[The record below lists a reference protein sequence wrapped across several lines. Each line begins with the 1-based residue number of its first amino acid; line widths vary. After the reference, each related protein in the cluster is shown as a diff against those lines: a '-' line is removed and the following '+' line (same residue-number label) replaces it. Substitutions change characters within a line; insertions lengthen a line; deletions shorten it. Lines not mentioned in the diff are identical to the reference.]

1 MPDETDRSRDG
12 STSGDGARVGAG
24 WAVATALAIAALGVA
39 MRAKFNFATE
49 IAPAMDAGYYPMQ
62 AWWLLEHGRPMY
74 DDVPFFFIVN
84 AVVGKLISLVS
95 GMELGDALLLA
106 SRWIDCV
113 VPPLIAVPI
122 VLLAHA
128 WSNGRAAGLVIGAG
142 VSAAAIANAS
152 TLRMLGDFQKNSMA
166 LVFLACAAWA
176 LHRAAVMPATRGLVA
191 RFWPLALF
199 AGLCAFTHVG
209 GFGAAAVMLG
219 TTAVAWFVLSGRVT
233 VKKLALGA
241 VGLAIAATLAFAV
254 VAIFAPDRADDLLDA
269 PRKLFAGDGAA
280 GRGGAMGAPM
290 G

>member
-1 MPDETDRSRDG
+1 MSTKTKSPLEAADPTKSSR
-12 STSGDGARVGAG
+12 GAG
-24 WAVATALAIAALGVA
+24 ISFRGAGPALLVALAIATLGVMLRAKLNFATALA
-39 MRAKFNFATE
+39 
-49 IAPAMDAGYYPMQ
+49 PSMDAAYYPMQ

-84 AVVGKLISLVS
+84 AAVGKLIALMT
-95 GMELGDALLLA
+95 GMDLGDALLLA

-113 VPPLIAVPI
+113 APPLIALPI
-122 VLLAHA
+122 MLLARA

-176 LHRAAVMPATRGLVA
+176 VHRAATMPATRGVFA

-209 GFGAAAVMLG
+209 GFGAASVMLHHG
-219 TTAVAWFVLSGRVT
+219 HRMVCDVGSPHAEEAGAWRRRT
-233 VKKLALGA
+233 R
-241 VGLAIAATLAFAV
+241 
-254 VAIFAPDRADDLLDA
+254 D
-269 PRKLFAGDGAA
+269 
-280 GRGGAMGAPM
+280 RGGACARGRRDLRARSR